1 MNICFYL
8 FGIFG
13 ITTYETFNLS
23 WCFCFKQFTRVTW
36 PFLPIFT
43 GFLRTKVVWIR
54 GSDCTVTKQQESSG
68 QGSGSLGQAKS
79 TRKQGVNPWWKVKF
93 NMVSSEKW
101 KVYPELLVGGLE
113 HSSILHILGIF
124 GNNHPNWLSY
134 FPEGL
139 KPPTRLYRSSID

>member
-79 TRKQGVNPWWKVKF
+79 TRKQRVNPWWEVKF
-93 NMVSSEKW
+93 DLWFHLKNGRYTPNYW
-101 KVYPELLVGGLE
+101 LVVLE
-113 HSSILHILGIF
+113 HSSIFHILGIF
-124 GNNHPNWLSY
+124 GNNHPNWFSY

-139 KPPTRLYRSSID
+139 KPPSRYIDHP